1 MYRQQ
6 ANILISSDH
15 GSMIVNRFDY
25 RMTDEKRGIGVGWQL
40 MNSGQYDM
48 KEVGFLKFLLERRL
62 KEQGAGVVAVDC
74 GANIGVH
81 TIEWAK
87 LLHNRGRVIALEAQ
101 EQVYYALC
109 GNIALNNCF
118 NVRALNCASGDQDK
132 IIDIPMP
139 DYFKPSSFGSL
150 EIKQSDESENIGQL
164 LEEFSTV
171 QQITLDSLHLDRLDL
186 LKVDVEGMEFE
197 TLAGAKQTI
206 SQHTPQ
212 MLIEAIKINGD
223 KMRHLLDNW
232 GYDVYPLD
240 GNFFAVHRTDP
251 MASKCSLADGY
262 LNIQT

>member
-1 MYRQQ
+1 MYEQQ

-48 KEVGFLKFLLERRL
+48 KEVGFLTCSRGDSRS
-62 KEQGAGVVAVDC
+62 
-74 GANIGVH
+74 
-81 TIEWAK
+81 
-87 LLHNRGRVIALEAQ
+87 RGRSSSNRLWCEYWCSHHRMGKASSQSGKVIALEAQ

-132 IIDIPMP
+132 IIDIPTP

-150 EIKQSDESENIGQL
+150 EIKQSDESENIGQR

-223 KMRHLLDNW
+223 KMRHLLDDW

-240 GNFFAVHRTDP
+240 GNFSRYRTDP

>member
-15 GSMIVNRFDY
+15 GTMIVNRFDY

-48 KEVGFLKFLLERRL
+48 KEIGFLKFLLERRL
-62 KEQGAGVVAVDC
+62 KDQGAGLVAIDC

-87 LLHNRGRVIALEAQ
+87 LLHNQGKVIALEAQ

-132 IIDIPMP
+132 IIDIPTP
-139 DYFKPSSFGSL
+139 DYLQPSSFGSL
-150 EIKQSDESENIGQL
+150 ELKQSDGSENIGQA
-164 LEEFSTV
+164 LENFSKV
-171 QQITLDSLHLDRLDL
+171 QQITLDSLELDRLHL
-186 LKVDVEGMEFE
+186 LKIDVEGMEFE
-197 TLAGAKQTI
+197 TLAGAKRMI
-206 SQHTPQ
+206 SQHKPQ
-212 MLIEAIKINGD
+212 MLIEAIKIKGE
-223 KMRHLLDNW
+223 KMRCLLYDW

-240 GNFFAVHRTDP
+240 GNFFAVHRTDALAP
-251 MASKCSLADGY
+251 KCSLDDGF

>member
-15 GSMIVNRFDY
+15 GTMIVNRFDY

-48 KEVGFLKFLLERRL
+48 KEIGFLKFLLERRL
-62 KEQGAGVVAVDC
+62 KDQGAGLTAIDC

-87 LLHNRGRVIALEAQ
+87 LLHNQGKVIALEAQ

-132 IIDIPMP
+132 IIDIPTP
-139 DYFKPSSFGSL
+139 DYLKPSSFGSM
-150 EIKQSDESENIGQL
+150 EVKQSDESENIGQTL
-164 LEEFSTV
+164 GELSKV
-171 QQITLDSLHLDRLDL
+171 QQITLDSLNLDRLDL
-186 LKVDVEGMEFE
+186 LNIDVDGMEFE
-197 TLAGAKQTI
+197 TLAGVKQTF
-206 SQHTPQ
+206 SQHTAQ
-212 MLIEAIKINGD
+212 MLIEAIKVNGE
-223 KMRHLLDNW
+223 KMRYLLDER
-232 GYDVYPLD
+232 GYGVYPLD
-240 GNFFAVHRTDP
+240 GNFFAVR
-251 MASKCSLADGY
+251 
-262 LNIQT
+262 